1 MRDSTTQYRR
11 IFYWMTLSVLVHG
24 IAVSW
29 LPFPQSS
36 AESLIEERTLW
47 VSAWRN
53 PASAAPIAESAVRYP
68 PARFRPPFA
77 GNDAPSAKTH
87 SPQIT
92 PIHGKP
98 SPTENTVT
106 MSEDKMTSHMLG
118 TILRSFQ
125 EHFVYPPF
133 AQKQGWEGEV
143 LVVLQLSAEG
153 EISDIRV
160 VRSSGYRILD
170 DDALLIL
177 RKIGSIPD
185 ARAWLGGRNYRAR
198 IPVIYRL
205 TS

>member
-1 MRDSTTQYRR
+1 MRDSTTQYSR

-29 LPFPQSS
+29 LPLPQSS
-36 AESLIEERTLW
+36 AKPLIEERTLW
-47 VSAWRN
+47 VSAWRDT
-53 PASAAPIAESAVRYP
+53 AAAAPIMESAVRHP
-68 PARFRPPFA
+68 PARFQPPLA
-77 GNDAPSAKTH
+77 SNDVPPAKTH
-87 SPQIT
+87 SPPIT
-92 PIHGKP
+92 PIRGEP
-98 SPTENTVT
+98 SPTGNTVA
-106 MSEDKMTSHMLG
+106 MPEDKLASHMLG
-118 TILRSFQ
+118 LIHRSIQ

-143 LVVLQLSAEG
+143 LVALQLSAEG

-177 RKIGSIPD
+177 RKIGSIPN

-205 TS
+205 TG